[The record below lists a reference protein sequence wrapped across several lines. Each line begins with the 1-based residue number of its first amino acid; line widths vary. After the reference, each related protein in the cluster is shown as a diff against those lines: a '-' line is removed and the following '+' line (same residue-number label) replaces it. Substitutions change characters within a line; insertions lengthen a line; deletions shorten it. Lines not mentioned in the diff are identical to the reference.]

1 MARRDKGSLSNSD
14 AAALGYKIK
23 WVRESLGLSQSKFA
37 ASLGLS
43 TSGISS
49 AECGRS
55 PLSDE
60 RLKSICAKYDVNYE
74 WLMRG
79 EGQPFG
85 RLAQDA
91 LDISESE
98 QCATV
103 GGRIK
108 WVRSH
113 FRLPCTAFAAAI
125 GVSDPTLSAY
135 EGGRVA
141 PSHSALERICD
152 NYGISYSW
160 LHSGVGNI
168 YCSSDDPGP
177 LTTAGSRLKY
187 LRISTGLIQADMAAL
202 LGISIKRLSD
212 LERDRDDLSN
222 RLAVTI
228 CKRFGINLEWLVDG
242 SGPKYYSL
250 TPIRDI
256 KLASPI
262 PDTTARLLA
271 QLDPEHF
278 ELINSVAQYLIDHK
292 YKEAN

>member
-1 MARRDKGSLSNSD
+1 MAKRAGGTLSKPE
-14 AAALGYKIK
+14 AAALGYRIK
-23 WVRESLGLSQSKFA
+23 WVREKLGLSQSKFA
-37 ASLGLS
+37 ASIGLS

-60 RLKSICAKYDVNYE
+60 RLRSLCAKYDVNYG
-74 WLMRG
+74 WLMCG
-79 EGQPFG
+79 DGHPFG

-91 LDISESE
+91 LDLSESE

-108 WVRSH
+108 WIQSH
-113 FRLPCTAFAAAI
+113 YRLPCAAFATAI
-125 GVSDPTLSAY
+125 GVSDLTLSAY
-135 EGGRVA
+135 ESGRNV
-141 PSHSALERICD
+141 PSHRILERICD

-160 LHSGVGNI
+160 LRSGVGNI
-168 YCSSDDPGP
+168 YCNSDDLAP
-177 LTTAGSRLKY
+177 LTTTGSRLKH
-187 LRISTGLIQADMAAL
+187 LRVSTGLIQADMAAV

-212 LERDRDDLSN
+212 LERDRDNLSN

-228 CKRFGINLEWLVDG
+228 CKRFGLNLEWLVDG

-250 TPIRDI
+250 TPIRDL
-256 KLASPI
+256 KFASSI

-271 QLDPEHF
+271 QLEPEQF

-292 YKEAN
+292 YTNG